1 MKFNKKMAYS
11 AVFTALCAMNLV
23 ANAQTVRIANQG
35 DALSMDPHSLN
46 ESLQLSVTGNVYEPL
61 VGRGKDLGLAPALA
75 TSWKQ
80 TAPTVWRFE
89 LRKGVQFHDGTP
101 FSADDVVFSF
111 ARAAGDGSDMRS
123 YTNDIK
129 EVRKVG
135 DHAVEIETKAPFPIL
150 PDVIS
155 LVYIMSK
162 KWCEANNA
170 TRPVDRRKGVENTAS
185 FKTNGTGPF
194 HVKERQ
200 PNVRTVFVRNPN
212 YWGKI
217 EGNVREAI
225 FTPIASPATRVAAL
239 LSGEIDVME
248 PVPVQDIARVNSN
261 ASTRAITGPELRTI
275 FLGMDQK
282 RDELLFSSIKGK
294 NPFKDKRVRQAF
306 YQAIDIE
313 GIKKTVMRD
322 ASRPTALM
330 VGPGINGWSAEQDKR
345 PPYDVEAAKKLMADA
360 GYGSGFEVTMNC
372 PNDRY
377 VNDAQICQAVAAN
390 LARINVKI
398 NLQAETKGTYFPK
411 ILRRDTSFYMLGWT
425 PSTYDAHN
433 PLNALMRCPDDKT
446 GAGQFNLG
454 SYCNAK
460 LDELTVKIGAEADK
474 TARDAMIREAF
485 KIHTD
490 DVGHLPLHQQALA
503 WGVSKKVELTQRAD
517 NYMPFKWITVRK

>member
-1 MKFNKKMAYS
+1 MTPNTQRLSLLVS
-11 AVFTALCAMNLV
+11 AVLLSMAA
-23 ANAQTVRIANQG
+23 AASAQTVRIANQG
-35 DALSMDPHSLN
+35 DALSLDPHSLN
-46 ESLQLSVTGNVYEPL
+46 ESLQLSVDSNAYEAL
-61 VGRGKDLGLAPALA
+61 VGWNKKLEMEPRLA

-101 FSADDVVFSF
+101 FTADDVVFTMGRIM
-111 ARAAGDGSDMRS
+111 ADGSDMKS
-123 YTNDIK
+123 YGTDVK
-129 EVRKVG
+129 ETRKI
-135 DHAVEIETKAPFPIL
+135 DEHTIEIETKAPQPIL
-150 PDVIS
+150 PQILS
-155 LVYIMSK
+155 QVYIMSK

-170 TRPVDRRKGVENTAS
+170 TKPVDRRKGVENTAS

-194 HVKERQ
+194 HVRERQ

-212 YWGKI
+212 YWGKV
-217 EGNVREAI
+217 EGNVQEVI

-239 LSGEIDVME
+239 LSGQVDVME
-248 PVPVQDIARVNSN
+248 PVPVQDIARVNNN
-261 ASTRAITGPELRTI
+261 AATRVLTGPELRTI

-282 RDELLFSSIKGK
+282 RDELLFSSVKGK

-503 WGVSKKVELTQRAD
+503 WGVNKKVELTQRAD